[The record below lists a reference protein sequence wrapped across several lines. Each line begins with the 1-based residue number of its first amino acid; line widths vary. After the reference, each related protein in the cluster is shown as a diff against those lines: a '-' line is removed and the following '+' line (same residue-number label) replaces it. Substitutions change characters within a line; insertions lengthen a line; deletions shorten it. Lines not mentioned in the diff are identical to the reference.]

1 METVSTSEDM
11 KTLTDCSNKLLKDGY
26 SENFKVTES
35 GLQALSK
42 NKVYKP
48 EEVHV
53 LNFFRFEGESDPA
66 DMSILYA
73 IETSDGTKGTLTD
86 AFGPYSDPNVSKF
99 MKQVEDITK
108 KTD

>member
-1 METVSTSEDM
+1 METLSTSEDM
-11 KTLTDCSNKLLKDGY
+11 KTLTDCSNKLVKDGY
-26 SENFKVTES
+26 TENFKVTEN
-35 GLQALSK
+35 GLQALST
-42 NKVYKP
+42 NKFYKP

-73 IETSDGTKGTLTD
+73 IETSDGIKGTLND
-86 AFGPYSDPNVSKF
+86 AYGPYSDPNVSKF